1 MPNKLD
7 LHALVKSTGV
17 NPPTLETR
25 FATTGI
31 HPSMPTHYAVWTDL
45 TDSLRPRANAT
56 NSAVCPFI
64 CCKTHRGS
72 LPAVQYAKG
81 DNRS

>member
-1 MPNKLD
+1 MADKLD

-17 NPPTLETR
+17 NPATLECR
-25 FATTGI
+25 DRNSPA
-31 HPSMPTHYAVWTDL
+31 HA
-45 TDSLRPRANAT
+45 RALGRVDGFDQSAT

-64 CCKTHRGS
+64 CCKTHPGS
-72 LPAVQYAKG
+72 LPAVQHTKG

>member
-7 LHALVKSTGV
+7 LHALVKSTRV
-17 NPPTLETR
+17 TPATLETR

-45 TDSLRPRANAT
+45 LRPRANAT

-64 CCKTHRGS
+64 CCKTRPGS
-72 LPAVQYAKG
+72 LPSVQHAKG

>member
-7 LHALVKSTGV
+7 LHALVKSTRV
-17 NPPTLETR
+17 KTATSKLDLPRLEFTPLCHASCR
-25 FATTGI
+25 VDGFAE
-31 HPSMPTHYAVWTDL
+31 AA
-45 TDSLRPRANAT
+45 ANAT

-64 CCKTHRGS
+64 CCKTHPGS
-72 LPAVQYAKG
+72 LPAVQHTKG

>member
-17 NPPTLETR
+17 NPATLETR

-31 HPSMPTHYAVWTDL
+31 HRFMPTRYAVWMDL
-45 TDSLRPRANAT
+45 LRPRANAT

-64 CCKTHRGS
+64 CCKTHPGS
-72 LPAVQYAKG
+72 LPAVQHTKG